1 MDRGTMPFTTH
12 ATLRIAVAAPASIEE
27 AYREHAQ
34 TVARWA
40 RQLGGSSIDIEDV
53 VQEVFLVVSRQLS
66 HFRGDARFTS
76 WLFEIT
82 RKTAANHRRSRRWR
96 FWQSPEPA
104 ALTGLASEA
113 RDPLAELE
121 RRRSITLFYVA
132 LDKLSEKYRTVLV
145 LYEIEGMSTQDIA
158 ALCQTNLSTVKVRL
172 HRARELFL
180 ARYQPVLK
188 KGTS

>member
-1 MDRGTMPFTTH
+1 MPLTTH
-12 ATLRIAVAAPASIEE
+12 AAQMTAVAAPASVED

-40 RQLGGSSIDIEDV
+40 RQLGGSSIDVEDV
-53 VQEVFLVVSRQLS
+53 VQEVFLVVSRQLAG
-66 HFRGDARFTS
+66 FRGDARFTS

-82 RKTAANHRRSRRWR
+82 RKTTANHRRSRRWR
-96 FWQSPEPA
+96 SWQSPEAPSLADA
-104 ALTGLASEA
+104 AET

-121 RRRSITLFYVA
+121 RRRSVELFYVA

-145 LYEIEGMSTQDIA
+145 LYELEGLSTQDIA
-158 ALCQTNLSTVKVRL
+158 ELSQTNLSTVKVRL

-180 ARYQPVLK
+180 ARYQHVLK
-188 KGTS
+188 KGKS